1 MTSALKKKRAMTNDA
16 IQFLASF
23 ATGMLSIFVAV
34 FVSFFILCASPDPE
48 QITQAIPIE
57 SFLQTAKT
65 GDLVTVCYKKS
76 IGALFIKAFTNCW
89 WSHVAFVVRTSS
101 EIYLLEALRL
111 APRTTGAGA
120 AGAAAGAAAANPVT
134 ATVNKKLSEILVTPW
149 TDFAKRN
156 RHYSM
161 AWLPLRQTVTE
172 KQGQAVLETVEILR
186 NNSCLVNMSLI
197 DWAKTLT
204 ADPPRPR
211 SGAGAVAGNVDERQL
226 QKEYF
231 CTEFIMFIYKYC
243 NIITCP
249 LRSISTFTPRELLFH
264 CCYLFAKPARIT

>member
-1 MTSALKKKRAMTNDA
+1 MTNDA

-34 FVSFFILCASPDPE
+34 AVSFFILCASPDPE
-48 QITQAIPIE
+48 QITQTIPTE
-57 SFLQTAKT
+57 SFLQSAKT

-101 EIYLLEALRL
+101 GIYLLEALRL
-111 APRTTGAGA
+111 APRKTDTAANAVTTAT
-120 AGAAAGAAAANPVT
+120 AAANSSI
-134 ATVNKKLSEILVTPW
+134 ATTTKPSEILVTPW
-149 TDFAKRN
+149 SDFAKRN

-161 AWLPLRQTVTE
+161 AWLPLRQIVTE
-172 KQGQAVLETVEILR
+172 KQRLSVLETVQTLQNI
-186 NNSCLVNMSLI
+186 SCLVNMSLI

-204 ADPPRPR
+204 AAPPRD
-211 SGAGAVAGNVDERQL
+211 SERQL

-231 CTEFIMFIYKYC
+231 CTEFIMFIYRHS

-249 LRSISTFTPRELLFH
+249 SRSISTFTPRELLFH
-264 CCYLFAKPARIT
+264 CCHLFKMPAFVK

>member
-1 MTSALKKKRAMTNDA
+1 MTNGNA

-48 QITQAIPIE
+48 QITQTIPIE
-57 SFLQTAKT
+57 SFLQSAKT

-89 WSHVAFVVRTSS
+89 WSHVAFVVKTSS

-111 APRTTGAGA
+111 APRTATTTATGA
-120 AGAAAGAAAANPVT
+120 T
-134 ATVNKKLSEILVTPW
+134 ATNVANQNTTANKKCSEILVTPW
-149 TDFAKRN
+149 TEFAKRN

-172 KQGQAVLETVEILR
+172 KQRLCVLETVQTLQDM
-186 NNSCLVNMSLI
+186 SCLVNMSLI

-204 ADPPRPR
+204 ADPPRATTA
-211 SGAGAVAGNVDERQL
+211 SKNDEHLL

-231 CTEFIMFIYKYC
+231 CTEFIMFIYQYC

-249 LRSISTFTPRELLFH
+249 SRSISTFTPRELLFH
-264 CCYLFAKPARIT
+264 CCYLFGKPARLTTQFSSLNTDDKQS